1 MAILSSLLP
10 HLKAVFF
17 DLDDVLVFSERLHN
31 DAWRKCLPSFGINP
45 QEIDFASFT
54 GMSDMQQAKRFVA
67 EFNVKDNA
75 ETLWEQKRKTFIKMS
90 EMGFESAQGRNTF
103 LQHLNKTYQIGVVS
117 SSPVSVI
124 NAVLKL
130 ENIASF
136 FHFVIGFEDC
146 DKHKPDPTP
155 YQNALKRAGVTPNE
169 ALVIEDSVTG
179 ITAAKNAAIP
189 VIGLLKDQRPEQIL
203 KDVNYFNDFAEIHS
217 SLFHQR

>member
-1 MAILSSLLP
+1 MTVLSSLLP

-31 DAWRKCLPSFGINP
+31 DAWRKSLPSFGIDP
-45 QEIDFASFT
+45 EGIDFASFT
-54 GMSDMQQAKRFVA
+54 GMSDMQQAKRFTA
-67 EFNVKDNA
+67 EFNVKENA
-75 ETLWEQKRKTFIKMS
+75 ETLWEHKRKTFIEMS
-90 EMGFESAQGRNTF
+90 QRGFESAQGRNS
-103 LQHLNKTYQIGVVS
+103 LLEQLSKTYQIGVVS

-124 NAVLKL
+124 NTVLNL
-130 ENIASF
+130 EKIASF

-155 YQNALKRAGVTPNE
+155 YQNALARAGVNPNE

-203 KDVNYFNDFAEIHS
+203 KDVNYFNDFAEIQS
-217 SLFHQR
+217 SLFHR